1 MWADTCPMP
10 MKTRRASSLPAATLI
25 AGHAIDDLY
34 QGAVPALVTFLVA
47 ERHYGYVAASGI
59 VLAATL
65 LSSVVQPVFGLLTDR
80 WAMPWLVPVGMT
92 MAGAGV
98 GLSGLAERYPL
109 TWLSVALSGLGV
121 AAYHPEAARLARI
134 VTGGS
139 HVGMSWFSVGGS
151 IGFALGPILTTAVV
165 GGAGLSG
172 SPLLIVPAIAGGL
185 VTAAMLRRIRLAA
198 APGSQ
203 QAQRATAR
211 RDNWLQFARLT
222 VLVMCRSIVF
232 FGLGAFVSLHVQDR
246 LDAGPVAGN
255 AALVVLFGVGVAGT
269 LLGGVLATR
278 WGRLPTVRRASVAA
292 VPALA
297 GLVFVPGPAVYLFV
311 AAVAITIYVPFSLF
325 VTLGQDYLPNRI
337 GTASGVTLGLAVSVG
352 GVAAPALG
360 AIADATTLQ
369 TALAVLIALPVLSW
383 LIARGMTE
391 PDEPTSA
398 LVSGTASRGGIPA

>member
-1 MWADTCPMP
+1 MAVKSP
-10 MKTRRASSLPAATLI
+10 RAISWPAATLV

-80 WAMPWLVPVGMT
+80 WAMPWLVPLGMT
-92 MAGAGV
+92 MAGSGV
-98 GLSGLAERYPL
+98 GLSGLAEWYPL
-109 TWLSVALSGLGV
+109 TWLSIALSGLGV

-139 HVGMSWFSVGGS
+139 HIGMSWFSVGGS

-165 GGAGLSG
+165 GTAGISG
-172 SPLLIVPAIAGGL
+172 SPMLIVPAVAGGL
-185 VTAAMLRRIRLAA
+185 ITAAMLRRIRLAA
-198 APGSQ
+198 VPGPQ
-203 QAQRATAR
+203 QANRVAAR
-211 RDNWLQFARLT
+211 RDEWPQFARLT
-222 VLVMCRSIVF
+222 TLVMARSIVF

-297 GLVFVPGPAVYLFV
+297 GLVFVPGPVIYLFV

-325 VTLGQDYLPNRI
+325 VTLGQDYLPGRI

-360 AIADATTLQ
+360 AIAEATTLP
-369 TALAVLIALPVLSW
+369 TALALLITLPVLSW
-383 LIARGMTE
+383 LVVRGMTE
-391 PDEPTSA
+391 PGQAAVEMA
-398 LVSGTASRGGIPA
+398 SGMAGRSGVRD

>member
-1 MWADTCPMP
+1 MVVKSP
-10 MKTRRASSLPAATLI
+10 RAISWPAATLI

-80 WAMPWLVPVGMT
+80 WAMPWLVPMGMT
-92 MAGAGV
+92 LAGSGV
-98 GLSGLAERYPL
+98 GLSGLAEWYPL
-109 TWLSVALSGLGV
+109 TWLSIALSGLGV

-134 VTGGS
+134 LTGGS

-165 GGAGLSG
+165 GTAGISG
-172 SPLLIVPAIAGGL
+172 SPLLIVPAVAGGL
-185 VTAAMLRRIRLAA
+185 VTAAMLGRIRLAA
-198 APGSQ
+198 APGPQ
-203 QAQRATAR
+203 QAHPIAAR
-211 RDNWLQFARLT
+211 RDQWRQFARLT
-222 VLVMCRSIVF
+222 TLVMVRSIVF

-311 AAVAITIYVPFSLF
+311 AAVAIAIYVPFSLF

-352 GVAAPALG
+352 GVAAPVLG

-369 TALAVLIALPVLSW
+369 IALAVLISLPVLSW
-383 LIARGMTE
+383 LVARGMTE
-391 PDEPTSA
+391 PGQAAGE
-398 LVSGTASRGGIPA
+398 LVSGKASRSGVPD

>member
-1 MWADTCPMP
+1 MAVKSP
-10 MKTRRASSLPAATLI
+10 RAISWPAATLV

-80 WAMPWLVPVGMT
+80 WAMPWLVPLGMT
-92 MAGAGV
+92 MAGSGV
-98 GLSGLAERYPL
+98 GLSGLAEWYPL
-109 TWLSVALSGLGV
+109 TWLSIALSGLGV

-139 HVGMSWFSVGGS
+139 HIGMSWFSVGGS

-165 GGAGLSG
+165 GTAGISG
-172 SPLLIVPAIAGGL
+172 SPMLIVPAVAGGL
-185 VTAAMLRRIRLAA
+185 ITAAMLRRIRLAA
-198 APGSQ
+198 VPGPQ
-203 QAQRATAR
+203 QANRVAAR
-211 RDNWLQFARLT
+211 RDEWPQFARLT
-222 VLVMCRSIVF
+222 TLVMARSIVF

-297 GLVFVPGPAVYLFV
+297 GLVFVPGPVIYLFV

-325 VTLGQDYLPNRI
+325 VTLGQDYLPGRI

-352 GVAAPALG
+352 GVTAPALG
-360 AIADATTLQ
+360 AIAEATTLP
-369 TALAVLIALPVLSW
+369 TALALLITLPVLSW
-383 LIARGMTE
+383 LVVRGMTE
-391 PDEPTSA
+391 PGQAAVEMA
-398 LVSGTASRGGIPA
+398 SGMAGRSGVRD

>member
-1 MWADTCPMP
+1 MAVKSP
-10 MKTRRASSLPAATLI
+10 RAISWPAATLV

-80 WAMPWLVPVGMT
+80 WAMPWLVPLGMT
-92 MAGAGV
+92 MAGSGV
-98 GLSGLAERYPL
+98 GLSGLAEWYPL
-109 TWLSVALSGLGV
+109 TWLSIALSGLGV

-139 HVGMSWFSVGGS
+139 HIGMSWFSVGGS

-165 GGAGLSG
+165 GTAGISG
-172 SPLLIVPAIAGGL
+172 SPLLIVPAVAGGL
-185 VTAAMLRRIRLAA
+185 ITAAMLRRIRLAA
-198 APGSQ
+198 VPGPQ
-203 QAQRATAR
+203 QANRVAAR
-211 RDNWLQFARLT
+211 RDEWPQFARLT
-222 VLVMCRSIVF
+222 TLVMARSIVF

-297 GLVFVPGPAVYLFV
+297 GLVFVPGPVIYLFV

-325 VTLGQDYLPNRI
+325 VTLGQDYLPGRI

-360 AIADATTLQ
+360 AIAEATTLP
-369 TALAVLIALPVLSW
+369 TALALLITLPVLSW
-383 LIARGMTE
+383 LVVRGMTE
-391 PDEPTSA
+391 PGQAAVEMA
-398 LVSGTASRGGIPA
+398 SGMAGRSGVRD